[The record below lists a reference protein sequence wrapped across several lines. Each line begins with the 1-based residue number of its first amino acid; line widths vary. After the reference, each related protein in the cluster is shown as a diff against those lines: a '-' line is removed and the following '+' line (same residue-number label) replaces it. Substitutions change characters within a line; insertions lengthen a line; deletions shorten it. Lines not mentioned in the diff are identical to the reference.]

1 MVFVKLSNARKRYLQ
16 GAWSDVVLSVI
27 IISIRSLDCI
37 MKIVADENLA
47 FTEYFFADFGEIQQA
62 AGRTLTHA
70 DVKDAEALL
79 VRSVTQVNAELV
91 QDTKLK
97 FVGSATI
104 GTDHLDIAALEQCN
118 IAWSNAAG
126 CNAQAVAEYVITA
139 LLHLKPELINA
150 NDSFTLGIIGLG
162 NVGSRL
168 AVMAKLLGWK
178 VIGHDP
184 FVQREQIEQVDLNT
198 LLKTADAISTHVP
211 LTKTGNHPTYHL
223 INAEALAQMKPTAIL
238 INSARGPVVEESALI
253 VDIQQT
259 QRAVVLDVFEH
270 EPEISEQLL
279 NLIRLVTPHIAGYS
293 LEGKARGTQMIYD
306 AFCSTFNYPAT
317 KQFETQLPVCEPYFK
332 ERDLKAV
339 LKQYLTQIYDIARDD
354 ANLRACLKDGKVEQ
368 KAFDY
373 LRKTYPLRREWA
385 AHGGP
390 KA

>member
-1 MVFVKLSNARKRYLQ
+1 
-16 GAWSDVVLSVI
+16 
-27 IISIRSLDCI
+27 

-70 DVKDAEALL
+70 NVKDAEALL

-139 LLHLKPELINA
+139 LLHLKPELIDA

-306 AFCSTFNYPAT
+306 AFCNTFHYPAE

-332 ERDLKAV
+332 DGDLKAV

-354 ANLRACLKDGKVEQ
+354 ANLRACLKDGKIEQ